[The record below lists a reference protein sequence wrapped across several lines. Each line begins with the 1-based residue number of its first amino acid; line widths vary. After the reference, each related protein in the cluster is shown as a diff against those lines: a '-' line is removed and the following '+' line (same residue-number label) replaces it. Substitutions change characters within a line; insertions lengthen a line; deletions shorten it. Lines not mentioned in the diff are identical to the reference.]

1 MKSKTTTLL
10 LLTIFILGLSAASF
24 ALPVE
29 LIENGDFER
38 GTFSGWDYHGNAVIQ
53 GNTVQGNTVHKGQW
67 AAGLSVSQLQDSCW
81 LIGNDTNPCSAFLAQ
96 ELNGFTS
103 TDQKLTVS
111 FAYNVNVL
119 YNFSSSNDHL
129 YAGLVGWNGN
139 IIYAQEILATDY
151 TTDWVTISHEYD
163 LSGLNLDRVFLAFFF
178 ADSPG
183 WFGSCDVSSAFI
195 DDVSVKA
202 NPVPEPATILL
213 LGLGLVSLSLFG
225 RKRTS

>member
-1 MKSKTTTLL
+1 MKLKTTTLL
-10 LLTIFILGLSAASF
+10 LLTIFILGLSVTSF

-29 LIENGDFER
+29 LIENGDFET
-38 GTFSGWDYHGNAVIQ
+38 GTFSGWDYYGNAVIQ
-53 GNTVQGNTVHKGQW
+53 GINVNRGKF
-67 AAGLSVSQLQDSCW
+67 AAGLSVSGLQNSCW
-81 LIGNDTNPCSAFLAQ
+81 PIGNDTNPCSAFLAQ
-96 ELNGFTS
+96 ELNGFTA

-111 FAYNVNVL
+111 FAYNVKVL
-119 YNFSSSNDHL
+119 YDVPFFNDHL

-139 IIYAQEILATDY
+139 ILYAQKILATDY
-151 TTDWVTISHEYD
+151 TADWITISHEYD
-163 LSGLNLDRVFLAFFF
+163 LSGLNLDHVFLAFFF

-183 WFGSCDVSSAFI
+183 LLGSCDVSSAFI

-213 LGLGLVSLSLFG
+213 LGLGLVSLSLFR